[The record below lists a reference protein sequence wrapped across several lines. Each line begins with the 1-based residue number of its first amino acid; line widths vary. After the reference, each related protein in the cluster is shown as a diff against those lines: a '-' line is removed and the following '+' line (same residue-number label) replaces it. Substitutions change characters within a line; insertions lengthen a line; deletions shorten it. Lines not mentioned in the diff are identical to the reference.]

1 MTLNNKIKTSK
12 LALLQEQVHRGIEHN
27 NSMDK
32 YAGAVKKDGK
42 NSWASTIKRKWKIY
56 KNDFLFPLS

>member
-32 YAGAVKKDGK
+32 YAAAVKKDWK
-42 NSWASTIKRKWKIY
+42 NSWASTIKRK
-56 KNDFLFPLS
+56 